1 MKAELRVVYPRE
13 PIHPPRARVELPS
26 HHLRNGRSTMSVT
39 TYGFD
44 LAKQVFQVHWVEL
57 DTGEVRRR
65 TLRRP
70 EVSAF
75 FAQRPPGLIAME
87 ACGSGHHWGRLLR
100 TLGHEVRLLP
110 PQFVAPFVKT
120 NKSDAADAEAI
131 WEAVQ
136 RPGMRFV
143 AVKTE
148 EQQAILSLHRLRRQT
163 VKVRSMQACQ
173 IRSLLYEFGF
183 VAPTGW
189 RNLLEKACPIL
200 ADETRSPVPEIL
212 RRELLTQL
220 DGLKTLTTR
229 VVELERELDAWQKRD
244 SECQRIRAIPG
255 VGKLTAT
262 AIVATIA
269 DARTFRS
276 GREFAAFLGL
286 VPAQSGTGGRVRL
299 LGISK
304 RGDAYLRTLL
314 IHGARAVLT
323 QAMKPERTLDPWL
336 KALLSRRPK
345 NVVIVALANKIAR
358 TVWALL
364 AHGRVFDRGWNESVA
379 GIAAAV

>member
-1 MKAELRVVYPRE
+1 MRAKLRVADRPE
-13 PIHPPRARVELPS
+13 PVRYSRAKVELQS
-26 HHLRNGRSTMSVT
+26 HHLPNGRATMSVT

-44 LAKQVFQVHWVEL
+44 LAKQVFQVHWVDL
-57 DTGEVRRR
+57 DTGEVKRK
-65 TLRRP
+65 TLRRS
-70 EVSAF
+70 EVSVF
-75 FAQRPPGLIAME
+75 FAQRPPGLVAME
-87 ACGSGHHWGRLLR
+87 ACGSGHYWGRLLR
-100 TLGHEVRLLP
+100 TLGHEVLLLP

-148 EQQAILSLHRLRRQT
+148 EQQAILSLHRLRQQT

-183 VAPTGW
+183 VAPMGW
-189 RNLLEKACPIL
+189 RSLLENACPIL
-200 ADETRSPVPEIL
+200 ADSTRSPVSEVL

-220 DGLKTLTTR
+220 DGLKTLTIR
-229 VVELERELDAWQKRD
+229 IVELERELDTWQK
-244 SECQRIRAIPG
+244 SEFECQRIRAIPG

-262 AIVATIA
+262 ALIATIA

-304 RGDAYLRTLL
+304 RGDPYLRTLL

-323 QAMKPERTLDPWL
+323 QALKPHRIVDPWL

-358 TVWALL
+358 TIWALL
-364 AHGRVFDRGWNESVA
+364 AHRREFDRGWNKSAV
-379 GIAAAV
+379 GIAAAA